1 MRTQA
6 IIPFAPIRSP
16 CAHNC
21 GREHFATGLT
31 LSEYTVLMHLSEADG
46 GELRVTDLA
55 SATALSL
62 SRISRVVNSLQARG
76 WVGRRRHVQD
86 ARGWVTSLTDEG
98 LRRLESVSGAA
109 AECAPSCRRVVGHVD
124 CDTAVMTAHQ
134 VRRIAFPPA

>member
-6 IIPFAPIRSP
+6 TIPFAPIRSP

-31 LSEYTVLMHLSEADG
+31 LCEYTVLMHLSEADG

-98 LRRLESVSGAA
+98 LRRLESAYPALLLSAR
-109 AECAPSCRRVVGHVD
+109 RRVVGHVD
-124 CDTAVMTAHQ
+124 CDTAVVTAHQ